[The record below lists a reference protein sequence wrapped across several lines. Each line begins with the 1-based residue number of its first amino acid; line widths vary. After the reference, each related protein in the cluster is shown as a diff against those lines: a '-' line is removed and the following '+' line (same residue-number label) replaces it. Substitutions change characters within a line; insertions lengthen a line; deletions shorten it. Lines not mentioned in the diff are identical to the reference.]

1 MLAILAHTTFHDLYD
16 DVANSWVDVA
26 NSRYPCS
33 RADNFIAVSG
43 PFCIGKKESLA
54 KHLNLHWGNPATVFV
69 WSQAATSRGALI
81 GHVCLNATSV
91 HKVQGCHVYFSAHP
105 PFTVKTA

>member
-43 PFCIGKKESLA
+43 PFRIGKKESLA
-54 KHLNLHWGNPATVFV
+54 KHLNLHWGNPATVF
-69 WSQAATSRGALI
+69 G
-81 GHVCLNATSV
+81 
-91 HKVQGCHVYFSAHP
+91 
-105 PFTVKTA
+105 